1 MKGFLST
8 QRVMRLT
15 FVVFLLNSIPVF
27 SQSKFFETLSNKDKL
42 PQAVEKTQNIRKISI
57 IQLDETALRKYLQAS
72 PLEFHN
78 GGVTLPLEIPLPNGT
93 SETFGMVESPVLS
106 PEQAALHPEIKTYT
120 GNGLKNK
127 KYVVR
132 LSLTSSGFNA
142 IILNVEDDAV
152 YFEPYSKADRSL
164 YFSYFSRDAF
174 IPKELRHL
182 GDGCGAG
189 YLRRA
194 NGSVDI
200 SGKTLQ
206 PENAVLNNT
215 GTTLRTYRIAIA
227 SAAEFTNV
235 HAGAND
241 AEKKTATYND
251 ILSYVNRMSALYRN
265 EICVTFSLVSG
276 ENVIYTVVGTPY
288 THSNS
293 GTMLDQCQT
302 DLDANVMTA
311 NYDVGHVIGQ
321 SSGSG
326 EGLATAEGCMGGG
339 KAKGVTKIGGA
350 PYAQV
355 FFDQTLFHEVGH
367 QFGMSHSY
375 NSSIPVCTTR
385 NQPTSVEPGAGAT
398 IMSYGFTCD
407 GDDYFS
413 STINGPI
420 LVFHTINYSEMVTYM
435 TTNVCGS
442 TSATLNTLPVVTQ
455 PANYN
460 IPKSTPFELTGSATD
475 GNGDALTYSWEG
487 TNTGEATAP
496 DVSTLANTAKPPF
509 FRTYEPTAITTRTF
523 PLLSAIIGGT
533 NYEKG
538 DKLPS
543 VAIATTHRL
552 TVRDNRAG
560 GGSTVFKDVT
570 VTVDGASGPFL
581 ETTNLAGTYMG
592 NSNQAIT
599 WSVNN
604 TTSAPISCANVK
616 ISISTDGGTTF
627 STILLAST
635 PNDGTESVTL
645 PNIATTTARIKVE
658 AVGNVFFDISNANF
672 TITAVL
678 PVELLNFQAKAA
690 GKSNQLIW
698 RTASEK
704 NNDGFE
710 IERSADG
717 QTFYKIGFVKGFGTV
732 QTTQYYTMTD
742 AQPLNITNYYRLKQ
756 LDTDGAIAYS
766 KIVSLTNKGG
776 KVLRVYPTLVSN
788 GILTLDTEGVDFAI
802 YNLLGQ
808 QVKTGKVSQQI
819 DVSVLTQGTYIIKV
833 GEEQAKFMK
842 Q

>member
-132 LSLTSSGFNA
+132 LSMTSSGFNA

-152 YFEPYSKADRSL
+152 YFEPYSMADHSL

-174 IPKELRHL
+174 IPKEQRHL
-182 GDGCGAG
+182 GDGCGIG
-189 YLRRA
+189 SLRHA
-194 NGSVDI
+194 NGSVNI
-200 SGKTLQ
+200 SAPALQ
-206 PENAVLNNT
+206 PQNAVLNNT
-215 GTTLRTYRIAIA
+215 GTTLRTYRLAVA
-227 SAAEFTNV
+227 STAEFTNG
-235 HAGAND
+235 HAGAD
-241 AEKKTATYND
+241 AAAKKTATFSD
-251 ILSYVNRMSALYRN
+251 ITAYVNRMIAVYRN
-265 EICVTFSLVSG
+265 ELCVTFQLVSG
-276 ENVIYTVVGTPY
+276 QNVIYTVAGTPY
-288 THSNS
+288 TNS
-293 GTMLDQCQT
+293 DTNTMLNQCQT
-302 DLDANVMTA
+302 DLDANILTA

-321 SSGSG
+321 TTDSGDG
-326 EGLATAEGCMGGG
+326 VATAQGCDASG
-339 KAKGVTKIGGA
+339 KAKGATRIGGA
-350 PYAQV
+350 PFAQV

-385 NQPTSVEPGAGAT
+385 NAPTSAEPGAGAT
-398 IMSYGFTCD
+398 IMSYGFTC
-407 GDDYFS
+407 GNDDYFS
-413 STINGPI
+413 STTNGLI
-420 LVFHTINYSEMVTYM
+420 LVFHTVNYSEMVTYM
-435 TTNVCGS
+435 AANVCGS
-442 TSATLNTLPVVTQ
+442 TSATMNNLPVVAQ

-475 GNGDALTYSWEG
+475 ADNDALTYSWEG
-487 TNTGEATAP
+487 TNIGMETP
-496 DVSTLANTAKPPF
+496 DASTLANTAKPPF
-509 FRTYEPTAITTRTF
+509 FRTYDPTTSTTRTF
-523 PLLSAIIGGT
+523 PILTAILGGT
-533 NYEKG
+533 NYVIG

-543 VAIATTHRL
+543 VGIATTHRL

-570 VTVDGASGPFL
+570 VTVDGTSGPFL
-581 ETTNLAGTYMG
+581 ETTNLAATYTG
-592 NSNQAIT
+592 NSSQTIT

-627 STILLAST
+627 PTVLLAST
-635 PNDGTESVTL
+635 PNDGTEPITL

-658 AVGNVFFDISNANF
+658 AVGNVFFDISNTNF

-678 PVELLNFQAKAA
+678 PVELLNFQVKAA

-704 NNDGFE
+704 NNYGFE

>member
-1 MKGFLST
+1 MKGFLSA

-15 FVVFLLNSIPVF
+15 FVVFLLNFTPVIA
-27 SQSKFFETLSNKDKL
+27 QSKFFETFSNKDKL

-57 IQLDETALRKYLQAS
+57 IQLDETALRKYLQTS

-127 KYVVR
+127 KYIVR

-152 YFEPYSKADRSL
+152 YFEPYSKADRNL
-164 YFSYFSRDAF
+164 YFSYFSKDAF
-174 IPKELRHL
+174 IPKDQRHL
-182 GDGCGAG
+182 GDGCGVG
-189 YLRRA
+189 SLRRA

-200 SGKTLQ
+200 SSKTLQ
-206 PENAVLNNT
+206 PDNAVLNNT
-215 GTTLRTYRIAIA
+215 GAMLRTYRLAVA
-227 SAAEFTNV
+227 STAEFTNG

-241 AEKKTATYND
+241 AEKKTATFND
-251 ILSYVNRMSALYRN
+251 ITAYVNRMNAVYRN
-265 EICVTFSLVSG
+265 EICVTFQLVSG
-276 ENVIYTVVGTPY
+276 ESVVYTVPGTPY
-288 THSNS
+288 TNSNT
-293 GTMLDQCQT
+293 GTMLDQNQT
-302 DLDANVMTA
+302 TLDAVVMTA

-321 SSGSG
+321 TTDSGDG
-326 EGLATAEGCMGGG
+326 VAIAQGCDASG
-339 KAKGVTKIGGA
+339 KAKGATRIGGA
-350 PYAQV
+350 PFAQV

-385 NQPTSVEPGAGAT
+385 NAPTSAEPGAGAT
-398 IMSYGFTCD
+398 IMSYGFTCG

-413 STINGPI
+413 STTNGPI
-420 LVFHTINYSEMVTYM
+420 LVFHTVNYSEMVTYM
-435 TTNVCGS
+435 ASNGCGAL
-442 TSATLNTLPVVTQ
+442 TATMNNLPVVPQ

-475 GNGDALTYSWEG
+475 INNDALTYSWEG
-487 TNTGEATAP
+487 TNIGTETP
-496 DVSTLANTAKPPF
+496 DAATLANTAKPPF
-509 FRTYEPTAITTRTF
+509 FRTYEPTTIATRTF
-523 PLLSAIIGGT
+523 PLLSSIIDGT
-533 NYEKG
+533 NYKIG

-570 VTVDGASGPFL
+570 VTVDGSSGPFL
-581 ETTNLAGTYMG
+581 ETTNLAATYMG

-627 STILLAST
+627 PTVLLAST
-635 PNDGTESVTL
+635 PNDGTENITL
-645 PNIATTTARIKVE
+645 PNVATTTARIKVE
-658 AVGNVFFDISNANF
+658 AVGNVFFDISNTDF

-678 PVELLNFQAKAA
+678 PVELLDFQAKAA
-690 GKSNQLIW
+690 GKSNQLVW

-704 NNDGFE
+704 NNYGFE
-710 IERSADG
+710 IERSVDG

-742 AQPLNITNYYRLKQ
+742 AQPLNIRNYYRLKQ

-766 KIVSLTNKGG
+766 KIVSVINKAG

-808 QVKTGKVSQQI
+808 QVQTGKVSQQI
-819 DVSVLTQGTYIIKV
+819 DVSALTKGTYIIKV

>member
-15 FVVFLLNSIPVF
+15 FVVFFLNSIPVF
-27 SQSKFFETLSNKDKL
+27 AQSKFFETISNKDKL

-152 YFEPYSKADRSL
+152 YFEPYSKADRNL
-164 YFSYFSRDAF
+164 YFSYFSKDAF
-174 IPKELRHL
+174 IPKNLRHL

-189 YLRRA
+189 SLHRA

-200 SGKTLQ
+200 SSKILL

-215 GTTLRTYRIAIA
+215 GATLRTYRLAVA
-227 SAAEFTNV
+227 STAEFTNG
-235 HAGAND
+235 HAGAD
-241 AEKKTATYND
+241 AAAKKTATFND
-251 ILSYVNRMSALYRN
+251 IAAYVNRMSAVYRN

-276 ENVIYTVVGTPY
+276 ESVVYTVPGTPY
-288 THSNS
+288 TNSNT
-293 GTMLDQCQT
+293 GTMLDQCQV

-321 SSGSG
+321 TTDSGDG
-326 EGLATAEGCMGGG
+326 VAIAQGCDPTG
-339 KAKGVTKIGGA
+339 KAKGATRIGGT
-350 PYAQV
+350 PFAQV

-367 QFGMSHSY
+367 QFGMNHSY

-385 NQPTSVEPGAGAT
+385 NAPTSAEPGAGAT
-398 IMSYGFTCD
+398 IMSYGFTC
-407 GDDYFS
+407 GNDDYFS
-413 STINGPI
+413 STTNGPI
-420 LVFHTINYSEMVTYM
+420 LVFHTVNYSEMVTYM
-435 TTNVCGS
+435 ASNSGCG
-442 TSATLNTLPVVTQ
+442 TLTPTLNTLPVVIQ

-475 GNGDALTYSWEG
+475 LNGDALTYSWEG
-487 TNTGEATAP
+487 TNIGTETP
-496 DVSTLANTAKPPF
+496 DAATLANTAKPPF
-509 FRTYEPTAITTRTF
+509 FRTYDPSSTTSRTF

-581 ETTNLAGTYMG
+581 ETTNLAATYMG
-592 NSNQAIT
+592 NSSQSIT

-627 STILLAST
+627 PTVLLAST
-635 PNDGTESVTL
+635 PNDGTETITL
-645 PNIATTTARIKVE
+645 PNVATTTARIKVE

-672 TITAVL
+672 TITVLL
-678 PVELLNFQAKAA
+678 PVELLDFQAKAA

-698 RTASEK
+698 RTTSEK
-704 NNDGFE
+704 NNYGFE
-710 IERSADG
+710 VERSVDG

-732 QTTQYYTMTD
+732 QTTQHYQMLD
-742 AQPLNITNYYRLKQ
+742 LQPLNITNYYRLKQ

-766 KIVSLTNKGG
+766 KIVSVTNKGS

-788 GILTLDTEGVDFAI
+788 SILMLDTEGVDFAI

-808 QVKTGKVSQQI
+808 QVQAGKVSQQI